1 MTFLSHYSKTSELS
15 LKRPTYETSTSSIG
29 GLFLFLGPV
38 IVPETT
44 ETVTAITH
52 ASTQLESTT
61 SLSPSE
67 VKSTKSTSLPP
78 SEVKSTKSAS
88 LSPSEVKSTKSTSH
102 KWTPLSYIFCQKNAE
117 IAVSKALWFVHLLPM
132 LVFRVTFSA
141 GRRAGL
147 LSRRA

>member
-67 VKSTKSTSLPP
+67 VKSTKSTSL
-78 SEVKSTKSAS
+78 
-88 LSPSEVKSTKSTSH
+88 SPSEVKSTKSTSH
-102 KWTPLSYIFCQKNAE
+102 KWTPLSYIFCQKKNAE

>member
-67 VKSTKSTSLPP
+67 VKSTKSTSL
-78 SEVKSTKSAS
+78 
-88 LSPSEVKSTKSTSH
+88 SPSEVKSTKSTSH